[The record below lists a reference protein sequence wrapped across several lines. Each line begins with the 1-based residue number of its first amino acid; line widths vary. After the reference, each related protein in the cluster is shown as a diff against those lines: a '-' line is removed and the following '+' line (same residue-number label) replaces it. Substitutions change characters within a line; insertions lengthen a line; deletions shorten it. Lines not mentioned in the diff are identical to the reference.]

1 MFSTRSRTFF
11 ILVTLPLILSW
22 PAQAAVIDEVVED
35 FTPISGYVI
44 MEAEGEYLID
54 LDASKGIAAGDLF
67 SVIKLGEKITHPV
80 TGKVLGT
87 LEEGKGIL
95 KVTRLQSG
103 YSFARLLDKSIEI
116 KRGDPIRRYANMSA
130 TLWDYTGKGETFFFQ
145 LRDQLSDL
153 KWEDYQ
159 ASQKSRP
166 DKPRTLKAGGVSLIF
181 ILTSDGLEVRDS
193 EFQIIHSYGRHESLV
208 SAAPIAAVQPV
219 TKKAPMGSKSKE
231 GIRYEPT
238 YQGYQAVGELS
249 AVTVMADFVKDGK
262 DLLMAATDGSEVK
275 VYTVGEELSL
285 RASGRPKGMGA
296 TFAVKWWRPASTTPL
311 HLAVT
316 TITDDEVEATVF
328 RLQGKEL
335 LPVEERISFF
345 LGTFDWDGD
354 GVPETLLRQSF
365 DRDIFWGAQ
374 IRELQLTNGGLKDSR
389 PKLKL
394 PKRFT
399 VLGSTFADLTGDGK
413 VETIFVRDKALYIY
427 DGKKQLYKSSA
438 EVGGSLAV
446 ATYEL
451 DPGASFTSVKTAIL
465 EISPVAVDVD
475 GDGQLEVLAVTT
487 DRGML
492 KSPRLRLFKSWLT
505 VVKYKDRTFVKG
517 KLGEVL
523 EIPTQGLTANEGKIL
538 VVASRPGSVFGKEAS
553 SRILA
558 YPLVR

>member
-1 MFSTRSRTFF
+1 MFSTRSQAFF
-11 ILVTLPLILSW
+11 ILVTLPLLLGW
-22 PAQAAVIDEVVED
+22 PAQAAVIDEVVGD

-44 MEAEGEYLID
+44 MVAGGEYLID
-54 LDASKGIAAGDLF
+54 LDASKGVSAGDLF
-67 SVIKLGEKITHPV
+67 SLIKPGEKITHPV

-87 LEEGKGIL
+87 LEEVKGIL

-103 YSFARLLDKSIEI
+103 YSFARLLDKSTEI

-130 TLWDYTGKGETFFFQ
+130 ILWDYTGEGETFFFQ
-145 LRDQLSDL
+145 LRDKLSDL

-166 DKPRTLKAGGVSLIF
+166 DKLRALKATGTNLIF
-181 ILTSDGLEVRDS
+181 ILTSSGLEVRDS
-193 EFQIIHSYGRHESLV
+193 EFQIIHSYGPPESLV
-208 SAAPIAAVQPV
+208 SAAPIAGVSPL
-219 TKKAPMGSKSKE
+219 TKKAPMGSKPE
-231 GIRYEPT
+231 ERTTYEPT
-238 YQGYQAVGELS
+238 YQGYQTVAELS
-249 AVTVMADFVKDGK
+249 AVTLMADFVKDGNE
-262 DLLMAATDGSEVK
+262 LLMAATDGSEVK

-285 RASGRPKGMGA
+285 RASGRPKGMGD
-296 TFAVKWWRPASTTPL
+296 TFAVKWWRPDSTAPL

-345 LGTFDWDGD
+345 LGTFDRDGD

-365 DRDIFWGAQ
+365 DRDIFWGHQ
-374 IRELQLTNGGLKDSR
+374 IRQLQLTNGGLKHSR
-389 PKLKL
+389 PKFKL
-394 PKRFT
+394 PRRFT

-413 VETIFVRDKALYIY
+413 VETIFVRDRALYIY
-427 DGKKQLYKSSA
+427 TGKKQLYKSSA
-438 EVGGSLAV
+438 QIGGSLAV
-446 ATYEL
+446 ASYEL

-475 GDGQLEVLAVTT
+475 GDGQLEVLAVAT
-487 DRGML
+487 DRGIL
-492 KSPRLRLFKSWLT
+492 KSPRLSLFKSWLT
-505 VVKYKDRTFVKG
+505 VVKYKDGKFVKG

-523 EIPTQGLTANEGKIL
+523 ETPTQGLAADEGRVL
-538 VVASRPGSVFGKEAS
+538 LVASRPGTVFGKEAS

-558 YPLVR
+558 YSLVS

>member
-1 MFSTRSRTFF
+1 MFSIPSRALF
-11 ILVTLPLILSW
+11 ILVTLPLLLPW
-22 PAQAAVIDEVVED
+22 PAQAAAIDEVVRD
-35 FTPISGYVI
+35 FKSISGYVI

-67 SVIKLGEKITHPV
+67 SVIKPGEKITHPV

-87 LEEGKGIL
+87 LEEIKGIV

-103 YSFARLLDKSIEI
+103 YSFARLLDKSTEV

-159 ASQKSRP
+159 VSQKSRP
-166 DKPRTLKAGGVSLIF
+166 EKPRALKAIGPNLIF
-181 ILTSDGLEVRDS
+181 ILTSSGLEVRDS
-193 EFQIIHSYGRHESLV
+193 EFQIIHSYSPPKSLV
-208 SAAPIAAVQPV
+208 TAPPIAAVPPL
-219 TKKAPMGSKSKE
+219 TKKAPMGSKPEE
-231 GIRYEPT
+231 GITYEPT
-238 YQGYQAVGELS
+238 YQGYQTVAELS
-249 AVTVMADFVKDGK
+249 TMTLMADFVKDGD

-285 RASGRPKGMGA
+285 RASGRAKGMGD
-296 TFAVKWWRPASTTPL
+296 TFAVKWWQPATTAPL
-311 HLAVT
+311 HLAVN
-316 TITDDEVEATVF
+316 TITDDRVEATVF

-345 LGTFDWDGD
+345 LGTFDRDGD

-365 DRDIFWGAQ
+365 DRDIFWGSQ
-374 IRELQLTNGGLKDSR
+374 IRELQLIDGGLKHIR
-389 PKLKL
+389 PTFKL

-413 VETIFVRDKALYIY
+413 AEIVFVRDRAFYIY
-427 DGKKQLYKSSA
+427 AGKKQLYKSA
-438 EVGGSLAV
+438 ADVGGSLAV

-492 KSPRLRLFKSWLT
+492 KSPQLTVHKSWLA
-505 VVKYKDRTFVKG
+505 VIKYKDGKFVRGTF
-517 KLGEVL
+517 GEKL
-523 EIPTQGLTANEGKIL
+523 EIPTQGLSADEGRVL

-558 YPLVR
+558 YPLTR

>member
-1 MFSTRSRTFF
+1 MFSIPSRAFF
-11 ILVTLPLILSW
+11 VIVTLPLLLVS
-22 PAQAAVIDEVVED
+22 PAQAAVIDKVVGD

-67 SVIKLGEKITHPV
+67 SVIKPGERITHPV

-87 LEEGKGIL
+87 LEEVKGIL

-103 YSFARLLDKSIEI
+103 YSFARLLDKSTEI

-166 DKPRTLKAGGVSLIF
+166 DKPSALKTGGPNLIF
-181 ILTSDGLEVRDS
+181 ILTSGGLEVRDS
-193 EFQIIHSYGRHESLV
+193 EFQIIHSYGPPESLV
-208 SAAPIAAVQPV
+208 SAAPIAAVPPLS
-219 TKKAPMGSKSKE
+219 KKAPMGSKPEE
-231 GIRYEPT
+231 GLTYEPT
-238 YQGYQAVGELS
+238 YQGYQTVGELS
-249 AVTVMADFVKDGK
+249 AVTLMADFVKDENH
-262 DLLMAATDGSEVK
+262 LLMAATDGSEVK
-275 VYTVGEELSL
+275 VYTVEEELSL
-285 RASGRPKGMGA
+285 RASGRPKGMGE
-296 TFAVKWWRPASTTPL
+296 TFAVKWWRPATTAPL
-311 HLAVT
+311 HLAVN
-316 TITDDEVEATVF
+316 TITDDQVEATVF
-328 RLQGKEL
+328 RLEGNEL
-335 LPVEERISFF
+335 VPVEERMSFF
-345 LGTFDWDGD
+345 LGTFDRDGD

-365 DRDIFWGAQ
+365 DRDIFWGSQ
-374 IRELQLTNGGLKDSR
+374 IRELQLSDGGLKHIR
-389 PKLKL
+389 PKFKL

-413 VETIFVRDKALYIY
+413 AETIFVRDKALYIY
-427 DGKKQLYKSSA
+427 AGKKQLYKSPA

-492 KSPRLRLFKSWLT
+492 KSPRLSLFKSWLT
-505 VVKYKDRTFVKG
+505 VVKYKDGTFVKG

-523 EIPTQGLTANEGKIL
+523 EIPTQGLAADEGRVL

>member
-1 MFSTRSRTFF
+1 MFSTRSQAFF
-11 ILVTLPLILSW
+11 ILMILPVILSW
-22 PAQAAVIDEVVED
+22 PAQAAVIDKVVLD

-67 SVIKLGEKITHPV
+67 SVIKPGKKITHPV

-87 LEEGKGIL
+87 LEEVKGIL

-103 YSFARLLDKSIEI
+103 YSFARVVGNSSIIE
-116 KRGDPIRRYANMSA
+116 RGDPVRRYAYMSA
-130 TLWDYTGKGETFFFQ
+130 TLWDYTGEGETFFFQ

-153 KWEDYQ
+153 KWQDYQ

-166 DKPRTLKAGGVSLIF
+166 EKPRALKAGGVSLIF
-181 ILTSDGLEVRDS
+181 ILTSSGLEARDS
-193 EFQIIHSYGRHESLV
+193 EFQIIHSYGPPESLV
-208 SAAPIAAVQPV
+208 SVAPVAAVPAV
-219 TKKAPMGSKSKE
+219 TKKAPMGSKPEE
-231 GIRYEPT
+231 GIPYEPT
-238 YQGYQAVGELS
+238 YQGYQTVAELS
-249 AVTVMADFVKDGK
+249 AETVMADFVKDGN

-275 VYTVGEELSL
+275 VYTVEKDLSL
-285 RASGRPKGMGA
+285 RASSRPKGMGA
-296 TFAVKWWRPASTTPL
+296 TFAVKWWRPDSTAPL

-345 LGTFDWDGD
+345 LGTFDRDGD

-374 IRELQLTNGGLKDSR
+374 IRELQLTNGGLKHSR
-389 PKLKL
+389 PKFKL
-394 PKRFT
+394 PRRFT

-413 VETIFVRDKALYIY
+413 VETIVVRDKALYIY
-427 DGKKQLYKSSA
+427 AGKKQLYKSSA

-446 ATYEL
+446 ATYDL

-492 KSPRLRLFKSWLT
+492 KSPRLSLFKSWLT

-523 EIPTQGLTANEGKIL
+523 EIPTQGLAADEGKVL

>member
-1 MFSTRSRTFF
+1 
-11 ILVTLPLILSW
+11 
-22 PAQAAVIDEVVED
+22 VVGD

-54 LDASKGIAAGDLF
+54 LDASKGISAGDLF
-67 SVIKLGEKITHPV
+67 SVIKPGKKITHPV

-87 LEEGKGIL
+87 LEEVKGIL

-103 YSFARLLDKSIEI
+103 YSFARVVGNSSIIE
-116 KRGDPIRRYANMSA
+116 RGDPVRRYAYMSA
-130 TLWDYTGKGETFFFQ
+130 ALWDYTGEGETFFFQ

-153 KWEDYQ
+153 KWEAYQ

-166 DKPRTLKAGGVSLIF
+166 EKPRALKAGGVSLIF
-181 ILTSDGLEVRDS
+181 ILTSSGLEARDS
-193 EFQIIHSYGRHESLV
+193 EFQIIHSYGPPESLV
-208 SAAPIAAVQPV
+208 SVAAVAPV
-219 TKKAPMGSKSKE
+219 TKKAPMGAKPEE
-231 GIRYEPT
+231 GIPYEPT
-238 YQGYQAVGELS
+238 YQGYQTVAELS
-249 AVTVMADFVKDGK
+249 AETVMADFVKDGN

-275 VYTVGEELSL
+275 VYTVEKDLSL
-285 RASGRPKGMGA
+285 RASSRPKGMGD
-296 TFAVKWWRPASTTPL
+296 TFAVKWWRPDSTAPL

-345 LGTFDWDGD
+345 LGTFDRDGD

-374 IRELQLTNGGLKDSR
+374 IRELQLTNGGLKHSR
-389 PKLKL
+389 PKFKL
-394 PKRFT
+394 PRRFT

-413 VETIFVRDKALYIY
+413 VETIVVRDKALYIY
-427 DGKKQLYKSSA
+427 AGKKQLYKSSA

-446 ATYEL
+446 ATYDL

-492 KSPRLRLFKSWLT
+492 KSPRLSLFKSWLT

-523 EIPTQGLTANEGKIL
+523 EIPTQGLAADEGKVL

>member
-1 MFSTRSRTFF
+1 
-11 ILVTLPLILSW
+11 
-22 PAQAAVIDEVVED
+22 
-35 FTPISGYVI
+35 
-44 MEAEGEYLID
+44 
-54 LDASKGIAAGDLF
+54 LDASKGVSAGDLF
-67 SVIKLGEKITHPV
+67 SLIKPGEKITHPV

-87 LEEGKGIL
+87 LEEVKGIL

-103 YSFARLLDKSIEI
+103 YSFARLLDKSTEI

-130 TLWDYTGKGETFFFQ
+130 TVWDYTGKGETFFFQ

-159 ASQKSRP
+159 ASQKNRP
-166 DKPRTLKAGGVSLIF
+166 DKPRALKTGGPNLIF
-181 ILTSDGLEVRDS
+181 ILTSDGVEVRDS
-193 EFQIIHSYGRHESLV
+193 EFQIIHSYGLPESLV
-208 SAAPIAAVQPV
+208 SAAPIAAVPPV
-219 TKKAPMGSKSKE
+219 TKKAPMGSKPKE
-231 GIRYEPT
+231 GITYEPT
-238 YQGYQAVGELS
+238 YQGYQTVGELS

-275 VYTVGEELSL
+275 VYKVGKELSL
-285 RASGRPKGMGA
+285 RASSRPKGMGK
-296 TFAVKWWRPASTTPL
+296 TFAVKWWRPTTNAPL

-316 TITDDEVEATVF
+316 TITDDAVEATVF

-345 LGTFDWDGD
+345 LGTFDRDGD
-354 GVPETLLRQSF
+354 GVPETILRQSF
-365 DRDIFWGAQ
+365 DRDIFWGTQ
-374 IRELQLTNGGLKDSR
+374 IRELQLIDGGLKHRR
-389 PKLKL
+389 PKFKL

-475 GDGQLEVLAVTT
+475 GDNQSEVLTVAT

-492 KSPRLRLFKSWLT
+492 KSPQLSLHKSWLA
-505 VVKYKDRTFVKG
+505 VIKYKNGKFVKG
-517 KLGEVL
+517 TFGETL
-523 EIPTQGLTANEGKIL
+523 EIPTQGLAADEGRVL
-538 VVASRPGSVFGKEAS
+538 LVASRPGTLFGKEAS

>member
-1 MFSTRSRTFF
+1 MFSTRSRTLI
-11 ILVTLPLILSW
+11 ILLVLFLCIGW
-22 PAQAAVIDEVVED
+22 PAQAAVIDEVVRD
-35 FTPISGYVI
+35 FKSISGYVI
-44 MEAEGEYLID
+44 LEAEGEYLID
-54 LDASKGIAAGDLF
+54 LDGSKGIAPGDLF
-67 SVIKLGEKITHPV
+67 SVIKSGEKITHPV

-87 LEEGKGIL
+87 LEEVKGVL
-95 KVTRLQSG
+95 KVSRLQSG
-103 YSFARLLDKSIEI
+103 YSFARPLGKSTEV

-159 ASQKSRP
+159 ASQKNRP
-166 DKPRTLKAGGVSLIF
+166 DKPRAPKATGSNLIF
-181 ILTSDGLEVRDS
+181 ILTSSGLEVRDS
-193 EFQIIHSYGRHESLV
+193 EFQLIHSYGPPESLV
-208 SAAPIAAVQPV
+208 TAAPIVAVPSLS
-219 TKKAPMGSKSKE
+219 KKTPAESKPKE
-231 GIRYEPT
+231 AIAYEPT
-238 YQGYQAVGELS
+238 YQGYQTIAELT
-249 AVTVMADFVKDGK
+249 AATLMADFIKDGN
-262 DLLMAATDGSEVK
+262 DLLMAATDGTEVT

-285 RASGRPKGMGA
+285 RASGRPKGMGD
-296 TFAVKWWRPASTTPL
+296 TFAVKWWRPANTGPL

-316 TITDDEVEATVF
+316 TITSDQLEATVF
-328 RLQGKEL
+328 RLEGNEL
-335 LPVEERISFF
+335 VPVEERISFF
-345 LGTFDWDGD
+345 LGTFDRDGD

-365 DRDIFWGAQ
+365 DRDIFWGSQ
-374 IRELQLTNGGLKDSR
+374 IREARLEEGNLKYSR
-389 PKLKL
+389 PKFKL
-394 PKRFT
+394 PRKFT

-427 DGKKQLYKSSA
+427 AGKKQLYKSPA
-438 EVGGSLAV
+438 EVGGSLAM

-465 EISPVAVDVD
+465 EISPIAVDVD

-492 KSPRLRLFKSWLT
+492 KSPRLTLFNSWLT
-505 VVKYKDRTFVKG
+505 VVKYKNKNFVKG

-523 EIPTQGLTANEGKIL
+523 ETPTQGLAADEGKVL

-558 YPLVR
+558 FPLVR

>member
-1 MFSTRSRTFF
+1 MFSTRSQTFV
-11 ILVTLPLILSW
+11 ILLALFLFMGW
-22 PAQAAVIDEVVED
+22 PAQAAVIDEVVRD
-35 FTPISGYVI
+35 FKSISGYVI
-44 MEAEGEYLID
+44 LEAEGEYLID
-54 LDASKGIAAGDLF
+54 LDASKGIAPGDLF
-67 SVIKLGEKITHPV
+67 SVIKPGEKITHPV

-87 LEEGKGIL
+87 LEEVKGIL
-95 KVTRLQSG
+95 KVSRLQSG
-103 YSFARLLDKSIEI
+103 YSFARPLGKSIEI

-159 ASQKSRP
+159 ASQKNRP
-166 DKPRTLKAGGVSLIF
+166 ERPRALKATEPNLIF
-181 ILTSDGLEVRDS
+181 ILTSSGMEVRDS
-193 EFQIIHSYGRHESLV
+193 EFQLIHSYGPPESLV
-208 SAAPIAAVQPV
+208 TAAPI
-219 TKKAPMGSKSKE
+219 KE
-231 GIRYEPT
+231 KIAYEPT
-238 YQGYQAVGELS
+238 YQGYQTIGELA
-249 AVTVMADFVKDGK
+249 AVTLMADFIKDGN
-262 DLLMAATDGSEVK
+262 DLLMAATDGYEVK
-275 VYTVGEELSL
+275 VYTVGDESSL
-285 RASGRPKGMGA
+285 RASGRPKGMGD
-296 TFAVKWWRPASTTPL
+296 TFAVKWWRSTSTAPL

-316 TITDDEVEATVF
+316 TITDDKVEATVF
-328 RLQGKEL
+328 RLEGNEL
-335 LPVEERISFF
+335 LPVEERVSFF
-345 LGTFDWDGD
+345 LGTFDRDGD

-365 DRDIFWGAQ
+365 DRDVFWGGQ
-374 IRELQLTNGGLKDSR
+374 VREVRLENGTLKYSR
-389 PKLKL
+389 PKFKL
-394 PKRFT
+394 PRRFT

-427 DGKKQLYKSSA
+427 AGKKQLYKSPA

-475 GDGQLEVLAVTT
+475 GDGQLEILAVST

-492 KSPRLRLFKSWLT
+492 KSPRLSLFKSWLT
-505 VVKYKDRTFVKG
+505 VVKYKDNTFVKG

-523 EIPTQGLTANEGKIL
+523 ETPTQGLAADEGKVL

-558 YPLVR
+558 YPLMR

>member
-1 MFSTRSRTFF
+1 
-11 ILVTLPLILSW
+11 VALPLFLGW
-22 PAQAAVIDEVVED
+22 PAQAAVIDEVVRD

-44 MEAEGEYLID
+44 METEGEYLID

-67 SVIKLGEKITHPV
+67 SVIKSGKKITHPV

-87 LEEGKGIL
+87 LEEVKGIL

-103 YSFARLLDKSIEI
+103 YSFARLLGTSHEIE
-116 KRGDPIRRYANMSA
+116 RGDPVRRYTHMSA

-145 LRDQLSDL
+145 LRDQLADL

-166 DKPRTLKAGGVSLIF
+166 EKPRDLKADGPNLIF

-193 EFQIIHSYGRHESLV
+193 EFQIIHSYGPPESLV
-208 SAAPIAAVQPV
+208 SAAPVVAVTPL
-219 TKKAPMGSKSKE
+219 TKVVPMTSKPEKE
-231 GIRYEPT
+231 LTYEPT
-238 YQGYQAVGELS
+238 YQGYQTVAEVS
-249 AVTVMADFVKDGK
+249 TVTLMADFVRDGNQ
-262 DLLMAATDGSEVK
+262 LLMAATDGSEVK
-275 VYTVGEELSL
+275 VYTVGKELSL
-285 RASGRPKGMGA
+285 RASGRPKGMGD
-296 TFAVKWWRPASTTPL
+296 TFAVKWWRPTTTAPL

-316 TITDDEVEATVF
+316 TITNDQVEATVF

-335 LPVEERISFF
+335 LPVEEWISFF
-345 LGTFDWDGD
+345 LGTFDLDGD

-365 DRDIFWGAQ
+365 DRDIFWGNK
-374 IRELQLTNGGLKDSR
+374 IRELQLVDGRLKDSR
-389 PKLKL
+389 PKIKL
-394 PKRFT
+394 PRRFT
-399 VLGSTFADLTGDGK
+399 VLGSAFADLTGDGK

-427 DGKKQLYKSSA
+427 AGKKQLYMSSA
-438 EVGGSLAV
+438 DMGGSLAV

-487 DRGML
+487 DRGIL
-492 KSPRLRLFKSWLT
+492 KSPRLTLFKSWLT
-505 VVKYKDRTFVKG
+505 VVKYKDGKFVKG

-523 EIPTQGLTANEGKIL
+523 ETPTQGLSADEGRML
-538 VVASRPGSVFGKEAS
+538 LVASRPGNLFGKDALS
-553 SRILA
+553 LVLA
-558 YPLVR
+558 YPLGR

>member
-1 MFSTRSRTFF
+1 MLSTRSRIF
-11 ILVTLPLILSW
+11 LILLALTIVLGW
-22 PAQAAVIDEVVED
+22 PAQAAVIDEVVGD

-54 LDASKGIAAGDLF
+54 LDVSKGIAAGDLF
-67 SVIKLGEKITHPV
+67 SVIKPGEKISHPV

-87 LEEGKGIL
+87 LEEVKGIL
-95 KVTRLQSG
+95 KVSRLQSG
-103 YSFARLLDKSIEI
+103 YSFARLLEKSTEI
-116 KRGDPIRRYANMSA
+116 KRGDPIRRYTKMSA
-130 TLWDYTGKGETFFFQ
+130 TLWDYTGRGETFFIQ

-159 ASQKSRP
+159 ASQRSRP
-166 DKPRTLKAGGVSLIF
+166 DKPRLLKAGGPNLIF
-181 ILTSDGLEVRDS
+181 ILTSSGLEVRDS
-193 EFQIIHSYGRHESLV
+193 EFQIIHSYGPPESLV
-208 SAAPIAAVQPV
+208 SVAPVAAVPPS
-219 TKKAPMGSKSKE
+219 TKKAPTGSKPEE
-231 GIRYEPT
+231 GITYKPT
-238 YQGYQAVGELS
+238 YQGYQTVAELS
-249 AVTVMADFVKDGK
+249 TMTLMADFVKDGD

-275 VYTVGEELSL
+275 VYKVGPELSL
-285 RASGRPKGMGA
+285 RASGRPKGMGD
-296 TFAVKWWRPASTTPL
+296 TFAVKWWRPTTTAAL
-311 HLAVT
+311 HLAVN
-316 TITDDEVEATVF
+316 TITDDQVEATVF
-328 RLQGKEL
+328 RLEGKEL

-345 LGTFDWDGD
+345 VGTFDRDGD
-354 GVPETLLRQSF
+354 GLPETLLRQSF
-365 DRDIFWGAQ
+365 DRDIFWGSQ
-374 IRELQLTNGGLKDSR
+374 IRELQLIDGRLKHIR

-394 PKRFT
+394 PRRFT

-413 VETIFVRDKALYIY
+413 TEIIFIRDKALYIY
-427 DGKKQLYKSSA
+427 AGKKQLYKSPA

-475 GDGQLEVLAVTT
+475 GDGQLEVLAVTS

-492 KSPRLRLFKSWLT
+492 KSPQLNVHKSWLA
-505 VVKYKDRTFVKG
+505 VIKYKDSNFVKG
-517 KLGEVL
+517 TFGETL
-523 EIPTQGLTANEGKIL
+523 EIPTQGLAADEGRVL

>member
-22 PAQAAVIDEVVED
+22 PAQAAVIDEVVRD

-44 MEAEGEYLID
+44 METEGEYLID
-54 LDASKGIAAGDLF
+54 LDASKGISAGDLF
-67 SVIKLGEKITHPV
+67 SVIKSGKKITHPV

-87 LEEGKGIL
+87 LEEVKGIL

-103 YSFARLLDKSIEI
+103 YSFARVVGNSSIIE
-116 KRGDPIRRYANMSA
+116 RGDPVRRYAYMSA
-130 TLWDYTGKGETFFFQ
+130 ALWDYTGEGETFFFQ

-166 DKPRTLKAGGVSLIF
+166 EKPRALKAGGVSLIF
-181 ILTSDGLEVRDS
+181 ILTSSGLEARDS
-193 EFQIIHSYGRHESLV
+193 EFQIIHSYGPPESLV
-208 SAAPIAAVQPV
+208 SVAPVAAVAPV
-219 TKKAPMGSKSKE
+219 TKKAPMGAKPEE
-231 GIRYEPT
+231 GIPYEPT
-238 YQGYQAVGELS
+238 YQGYQTVAELS
-249 AVTVMADFVKDGK
+249 AETVMADFVKDGN

-275 VYTVGEELSL
+275 VYTVEKDLSL
-285 RASGRPKGMGA
+285 RASSRPKGMGD
-296 TFAVKWWRPASTTPL
+296 TFAVKWWRPDSTAPL

-345 LGTFDWDGD
+345 LGTFDRDGD

-374 IRELQLTNGGLKDSR
+374 IRELQLTNGGLKHR
-389 PKLKL
+389 RLKFKL
-394 PKRFT
+394 PRRFT

-413 VETIFVRDKALYIY
+413 VETIVVRDKALYIY
-427 DGKKQLYKSSA
+427 AGKKQLYKSSA

-446 ATYEL
+446 ATYDL

-492 KSPRLRLFKSWLT
+492 KSPRLSLFKSWLT

-523 EIPTQGLTANEGKIL
+523 EIPTQGLAADEGKVL